1 MASGGT
7 SESVLPQRGM
17 ADSLLTE
24 VDECRR
30 DIRTDYYPMSIGEI
44 ASLYESKEIDI
55 QPRFQRFFRWTD
67 VQKTA
72 FVESILLGIPIP
84 PIFVSADEEGV
95 WEVVDG
101 MQRLSTIFQAMGKL
115 SPKHRLDP
123 LKFTR
128 AKYLT
133 QLEGRRWDD
142 LPKPLQLDF
151 RRAKIHVGI
160 ILRSGD
166 PRAKYDLFQRLN
178 TGGVHLSEQ
187 EVRNCLLVMENEEFF
202 NWLEGLS
209 KYAPFR
215 ECVGISERLED
226 EGYHKELVSRFL
238 IFSTLGEDSLKG
250 MGDLGPFINEKMVAM
265 AGESP
270 EELQKREKVFKDT
283 FTILNKPEI
292 GDAVFK
298 RYNADNSRFQ
308 GSFLISPY
316 EVVACGIAHHLNQGA
331 SIGQFSE
338 GDILR
343 KVKSMWEDKKL
354 QNISQARRTA
364 SNRLQRTI
372 SYGRKL
378 FQP

>member
-1 MASGGT
+1 MAIAET
-7 SESVLPQRGM
+7 SERVILPRGEM
-17 ADSLLTE
+17 SDPLLVE
-24 VDECRR
+24 VDGCRR

-44 ASLYESKEIDI
+44 ASLYESKEMDI

-67 VQKTA
+67 TQKTA

-84 PIFVSADEEGV
+84 PIFVNADKDGV

-101 MQRLSTIFQAMGKL
+101 MQRLSTVFQAMGKL
-115 SPKHRLDP
+115 SPEHGLPP

-133 QLEGRRWDD
+133 QLEGRQWDD

-166 PRAKYDLFQRLN
+166 QRAKYDLFQRLN

-187 EVRNCLLVMENEEFF
+187 EVRNCLLVMENEDFF
-202 NWLEGLS
+202 NWVDGLS
-209 KYAPFR
+209 KHRPFC
-215 ECVGISERLED
+215 ECVGVSDRLED
-226 EGYHKELVSRFL
+226 EGYHKELVSRLL
-238 IFSTLGEDSLKG
+238 IFSDLGEDSLKG

-265 AGESP
+265 AGESSAA
-270 EELQKREKVFKDT
+270 LQKRAKVFKNT
-283 FTILNKPEI
+283 FSVLNTPKI
-292 GDAVFK
+292 GDAAFK
-298 RYNADNSRFQ
+298 RYNADGKRFQ

-316 EVVACGIAHHLNQGA
+316 EVVACGIAHHLNRGA
-331 SIGQFSE
+331 SVSQFSE

-343 KVKSMWEDKKL
+343 KVKSMWEDKL
-354 QNISQARRTA
+354 RSISKAGRTA
-364 SNRLQRTI
+364 SSRLRRTI
-372 SYGRKL
+372 PYGRKL